1 MVENKNDVL
10 HINCKRS
17 TPSLI
22 LSVIALHLFE

>member
-1 MVENKNDVL
+1 MVESENEVL
-10 HINCKRS
+10 HINCERS